1 MEPPDEQPQQ
11 FMSYAHNRPP
21 LPQESSFESSCY
33 YCRNVCR
40 HHQSLL
46 LQERPDLPISPK
58 KESPGHFRKHAE
70 VKERPPKSL
79 GVDVGVQAGKSTI
92 HHYLFDPTQA
102 EMISVNILGLNFTSI
117 RCFCINI
124 DNRWTFHK

>member
-1 MEPPDEQPQQ
+1 MDPPDEQPQQ
-11 FMSYAHNRPP
+11 FMSYAHVRPP

-46 LQERPDLPISPK
+46 LQERPDLPISPT

-70 VKERPPKSL
+70 VKERPKSL
-79 GVDVGVQAGKSTI
+79 GVDVGVQTGKSTI